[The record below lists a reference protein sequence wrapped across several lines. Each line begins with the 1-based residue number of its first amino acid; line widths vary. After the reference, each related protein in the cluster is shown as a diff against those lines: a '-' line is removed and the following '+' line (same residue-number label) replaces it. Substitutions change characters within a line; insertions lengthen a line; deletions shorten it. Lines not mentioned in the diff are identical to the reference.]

1 MLYIYILVDKE
12 RIKIEAIVSM
22 KILIEAL
29 KDVNRMS
36 ISLFFCW
43 PPRSK
48 TSTTSSSLIASPFFV
63 VFIIMGRSSSCRCRC
78 RRR

>member
-36 ISLFFCW
+36 ISLFFAGLLV
-43 PPRSK
+43 RK
-48 TSTTSSSLIASPFFV
+48 HQQQHHL
-63 VFIIMGRSSSCRCRC
+63 
-78 RRR
+78 